1 MLERQL
7 QWGVTYS
14 SQLIDRRNKIPAQRL
29 TYMGN
34 TCVDALVHMGA
45 TDTMPTGDK
54 SQCRASLIEWKTG
67 AQPTHENMMKTDGI
81 GKTLIL

>member
-34 TCVDALVHMGA
+34 TCVDALY
-45 TDTMPTGDK
+45 
-54 SQCRASLIEWKTG
+54 
-67 AQPTHENMMKTDGI
+67 
-81 GKTLIL
+81 